1 MFHDVNSL
9 SLPLV
14 VVVDFKLLFYLFRF
28 FNGFL
33 QPYEGDPGNYGL
45 QVIDFDSLLNR
56 TLESDKF
63 GLQVDIFLGPFLFD
77 IPSVL
82 KFNYHHSR
90 NLK

>member
-56 TLESDKF
+56 TLESDKS
-63 GLQVDIFLGPFLFD
+63 GLQVDIFPFD
-77 IPSVL
+77 MPSIL
-82 KFNYHHSR
+82 QFNYHHSR